1 MRVIKE
7 KAPDGVNTI
16 TTIVD
21 DRGNIVSQSV
31 TLLAV
36 QRRYTGPADPSNV
49 ISDEEVPDN
58 WNIGSYGWV
67 KPDGETVTI
76 EKSESIGI
84 GN

>member
-16 TTIVD
+16 TTLVD
-21 DRGNIVSQSV
+21 NQGNIVSQSV
-31 TLLAV
+31 TLLAG
-36 QRRYTGPADPSNV
+36 QRRYTGPSDSSNV
-49 ISDEEVPDN
+49 ISDEVVPDN
-58 WNIGSYGWV
+58 GNLGSIAWV

>member
-21 DRGNIVSQSV
+21 DQGNIVSQSE
-31 TLLAV
+31 TMLAV
-36 QRRYTGPADPSNV
+36 RRRYTGPSDPSNV
-49 ISDEEVPDN
+49 ISDEVVPDN
-58 WNIGSYGWV
+58 GNLGSYNWV

-76 EKSESIGI
+76 KNSESIGI

>member
-7 KAPDGVNTI
+7 RAPDGVNTI

-21 DRGNIVSQSV
+21 KQGNIVSQSV

-36 QRRYTGPADPSNV
+36 QCRYTGPSDPSNV
-49 ISDEEVPDN
+49 ISDEVVPDN
-58 WNIGSYGWV
+58 GNHSGYNWV